1 MDHAATHALF
11 GHRGGFADCAQLEVA
26 DGAYAG
32 CAGYGC
38 FYSDPRA
45 HSPRDTNMSTI
56 ACGVL
61 LLAIFAFV
69 FYPQRHTARQ
79 IPKTRL
85 DFLREQKDVLYDNLR
100 DLNFEYSA
108 GKYTPEDYTAQRAAL
123 ENETATV
130 LAEIEQLELYVT
142 RS

>member
-1 MDHAATHALF
+1 
-11 GHRGGFADCAQLEVA
+11 
-26 DGAYAG
+26 
-32 CAGYGC
+32 
-38 FYSDPRA
+38 
-45 HSPRDTNMSTI
+45 MSTI

-108 GKYTPEDYTAQRAAL
+108 GKYTAEDYAAQRAAL
-123 ENETATV
+123 ENETAAV
-130 LAEIEQLELYVT
+130 LGELEQLELHSAGSV
-142 RS
+142 RG